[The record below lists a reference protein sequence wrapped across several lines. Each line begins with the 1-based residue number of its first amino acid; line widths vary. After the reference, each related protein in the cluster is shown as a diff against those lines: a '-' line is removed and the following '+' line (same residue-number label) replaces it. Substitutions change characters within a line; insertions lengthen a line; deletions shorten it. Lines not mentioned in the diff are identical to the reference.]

1 MAWLIIWTQMA
12 QNMLPGTTPQGQ
24 EIFDIL
30 LDSNYNY
37 RYNELFFRKIRARA
51 LDLRLIPSCLK
62 LVFRP

>member
-51 LDLRLIPSCLK
+51 LDFKPYSK
-62 LVFRP
+62 LPKTSF